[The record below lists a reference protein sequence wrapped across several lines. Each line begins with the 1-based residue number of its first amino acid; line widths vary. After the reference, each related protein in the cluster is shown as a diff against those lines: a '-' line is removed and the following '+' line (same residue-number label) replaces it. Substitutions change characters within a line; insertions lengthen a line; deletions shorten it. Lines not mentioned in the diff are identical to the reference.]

1 MSTLQNQLAVQERED
16 VARAVRGLLRT
27 PWVTQASDPALYEL
41 VRRRRLAV
49 VKWFEHYLGWE
60 LLVQT
65 DAGYV
70 RLAKQPGDRVASD
83 DLRPARRQRS
93 SKAPFDRLRYVLLCV
108 VAAELLD
115 ARLITIG
122 DLAERVTAAC
132 AADEGLPRFQT
143 DRHEHRRAFVDV
155 LIALESWGAVVRID
169 GQTEVF
175 ADDAAVAVLYRVHP
189 PAVHHLVA
197 CPQGPSLVAADDL
210 TVAETIEALTDEP
223 GYGPDHRNSARQ
235 PASEGDPAR
244 PSSVQ
249 RSLWARH
256 SVLRRLFDDAVVHL
270 DELTVAE
277 RDYVRSITGRKI
289 LRQAAE
295 LSGFAL
301 EERAEGFLLVDPDRV
316 SGPDAFPSSGAASA
330 AALHLIT
337 HLLTTGDTGATTDE
351 LTAQLAA
358 LMDDAPTWARSYRD
372 DAGPQRLAD
381 EAIGLLAGHHL
392 VHRADG
398 RVVARPAAARY
409 RAATLTRRP
418 ARRTTAP
425 AAEPAQD
432 DLFAIEEAS

>member
-16 VARAVRGLLRT
+16 VARAIRGLLRT
-27 PWVTQASDPALYEL
+27 PWVTQTSDPSLYEL
-41 VRRRRLAV
+41 VRRRQLAV

-60 LLVQT
+60 LMVQT
-65 DAGYV
+65 DAGHA
-70 RLAKQPGDRVASD
+70 RLAKQPGDRVAPD

-122 DLAERVTAAC
+122 DLAERITAAC
-132 AADEGLPRFQT
+132 AADDALPRFQT

-155 LIALESWGAVVRID
+155 LIGLESWGAVIRID

-175 ADDAAVAVLYRVHP
+175 ADDAAVAVLYRVQP
-189 PAVHHLVA
+189 PALHHLLA

-210 TVAETIEALTDEP
+210 DVAAAIEALTDEP
-223 GYGPDHRNSARQ
+223 GYGADHRGAARL
-235 PASEGDPAR
+235 PVAEGEPGR
-244 PSSVQ
+244 PSGVQ

-277 RDYVRSITGRKI
+277 RDYVRSISGRKI

-301 EERAEGFLLVDPDRV
+301 EERAEGFLLVDPDRS

-337 HLLTTGDTGATTDE
+337 RLLAAGEDGSSPDE
-351 LTAQLAA
+351 LTAHLSA
-358 LMDDAPTWARSYRD
+358 LMDDAPAWARSYRD
-372 DAGPQRLAD
+372 DDGPQRLVS
-381 EAIGLLAGHHL
+381 EAVDLLAGHQL
-392 VHRADG
+392 VRRVDE
-398 RVVARPAAARY
+398 RVVVRPAAARY
-409 RAATLTRRP
+409 RAATVTRRP
-418 ARRTTAP
+418 VARAASAP
-425 AAEPAQD
+425 EPAQD